1 MLILQG
7 SLTASFL
14 DDLLLDML
22 DNVLHGVAVEEE
34 FSVDIPENEA
44 N

>member
-7 SLTASFL
+7 SLTASL
-14 DDLLLDML
+14 EDDLQLDML

-34 FSVDIPENEA
+34 FAVDIPANEA